1 MKKIT
6 ASIIQGSSIGPA
18 SYVITSADLTTIHP
32 DNAMIKY
39 ADDTYLII
47 PASGV
52 HTRTTEI
59 NNITTW
65 AVQNNLTLNMAKT
78 TEIVIYDSRRKQQHM
93 PPLLPGIARI
103 DSLRV
108 LGVTLTRRLSA
119 SDHIRQV
126 VGDCSQ
132 SLYALRVLRHYGL
145 SDVCLQTV
153 FRSVVVAK
161 LLYACTAWS
170 GFITASDR
178 HRVDAFLRHSKRCGY
193 CHPDLSTSNE
203 LLEESDD
210 RLFHKLCSNT
220 GHSLHYLLP
229 PPTTASQH
237 YNLRSTS
244 THNRQLPARTGH
256 LTNGNFITRLLYK
269 DCY

>member
-132 SLYALRVLRHYGL
+132 SLYALHVLCHYGL
-145 SDVCLQTV
+145 SYVCLHNV

-170 GFITASDR
+170 GFITASD
-178 HRVDAFLRHSKRCGY
+178 
-193 CHPDLSTSNE
+193 
-203 LLEESDD
+203 
-210 RLFHKLCSNT
+210 
-220 GHSLHYLLP
+220 
-229 PPTTASQH
+229 
-237 YNLRSTS
+237 
-244 THNRQLPARTGH
+244 
-256 LTNGNFITRLLYK
+256 
-269 DCY
+269 